1 MKNTVCEEYQRSVTE
16 EDAERSIESCRRKD
30 DCPMTV
36 PLAIGGRI
44 YDRVA
49 ATYKNGVQ

>member
-1 MKNTVCEEYQRSVTE
+1 MKNTVCEEYLRSVSE
-16 EDAERSIESCRRKD
+16 EDAERFIESCRRKD

-36 PLAIGGRI
+36 PLAIDSRI
-44 YDRVA
+44 YDGVA